1 MSSYADLV
9 QAVANYYGRD
19 SDIFTQL
26 VSTGGTGSAIRTAD
40 YAAAM
45 QQIPG
50 VSTVVNQSGD
60 ILYYEYA
67 ATEAVSSSAG
77 SLVHAANSN
86 VAGTAV
92 ATQVSVPV
100 NATSTSAAAG
110 STITAAKSG
119 VATAGNFAMREVLPA
134 VAAASAGISL
144 GKWIDSALYN
154 ANPNFWD
161 SNGMGALNPETWGS
175 ITSGDD
181 SLNSRLF
188 NMIFGIDSDG
198 AMQSYLSEDGFA
210 YLAAYMQYMGVFN
223 RGDVQHSMDGV
234 TGLYYNYE
242 DRFGIDSFVYQ
253 PTPMRIFPYEDGR
266 YQVLEDV
273 VFLWYTP
280 EVRNYG
286 LYWRGVCFS
295 KDNSNI
301 KYKEYRADGTQTS
314 SGTLPMTATTRNGI
328 TYYTYTWTQA
338 NYSPFLYS
346 YNAPISTYSS
356 VNAWDAAHVY
366 YTGAD
371 ISQGGIDGIETQPGA
386 TVPDLTGVDDLTD
399 IDAVKEALQEQFP
412 DLWNNA
418 IQNNVP
424 QNDGSTNTYTYI
436 PVGFPQI
443 DPSKPTQPTAI
454 SGLQN
459 DLKYDPENDPDGE
472 ISEGLMPIFDFDI
485 EPKPDGDPELSP
497 ITPTPNPTDT
507 GEGVTPPI
515 IVPDGSVSALFAVY
529 NPTQAQ
535 IDSFGAWLWSND
547 FVEQLKK
554 IFNDP
559 MESIISLHK
568 IFATPSTGSAQ
579 NIYVGYLNSGVSSA
593 TVTNQ
598 YVTVDCGT
606 VDLLETFGNVFDYP
620 PYTVIDLFLPF
631 IGIVKLDNAD
641 VMRGKIHVVYRVDVL
656 TGACLAQVEVTRDL
670 SGGILYQYSG
680 NCAVHYPV
688 SAGSYVGLVG
698 GVLSATL
705 GAVGTFAT
713 GGALAPALLGGAGA
727 AMSAHTDVSKSGGFT
742 ANSGA
747 MGGKKPYLIISRPQ
761 TALADTYLS
770 LEGVSSNQSV
780 TLSSCTGL
788 VKVKEVQLK
797 NINATLDELTEIET
811 LLKGGVII

>member
-198 AMQSYLSEDGFA
+198 KMQSYLSEDAFA
-210 YLAAYMQYMGVFN
+210 YIAAYMAN
-223 RGDVQHSMDGV
+223 RGAFNAGLVEHSLDGV
-234 TGLYYNYE
+234 TGLQGNYSSYGLE
-242 DRFGIDSFVYQ
+242 GFVYQ
-253 PTPMRIFPYEDGR
+253 PTPFRFYNNTGG
-266 YQVLEDV
+266 YQVYENVIAFFYPPTDSSTFNV
-273 VFLWYTP
+273 WNGIIF
-280 EVRNYG
+280 N
-286 LYWRGVCFS
+286 
-295 KDNSNI
+295 KDSNQLV
-301 KYKEYRADGTQTS
+301 YKDYNAEGEFISQ
-314 SGTLPMTATTRNGI
+314 GTLTMPAITRNGI
-328 TYYTYTWTQA
+328 KYYGRGISFNDYSFSPLAYTNIPSNPGVYT
-338 NYSPFLYS
+338 
-346 YNAPISTYSS
+346 
-356 VNAWDAAHVY
+356 WDAAHVY
-366 YTGAD
+366 YTGPD
-371 ISQGGIDGIETQPGA
+371 ISQGGIDGIESQPNA
-386 TVPDLTGVDDLTD
+386 VLPDLSGVSDLTD
-399 IDAVKEALQEQFP
+399 IEAVKNALQQQYP

-424 QNDGSTNTYTYI
+424 QNDGSTNTYTYV

-443 DPSKPTQPTAI
+443 DPSNPTQPTAI
-454 SGLQN
+454 SGVQT
-459 DLKYDPENDPDGE
+459 DLKYDPENDPEGE
-472 ISEGLMPIFDFDI
+472 ISGGLMPIFDYDI
-485 EPKPDGDPELSP
+485 KPKPDGDPELSP

-535 IDSFGAWLWSND
+535 VDNFGAWLWSND

-593 TVTNQ
+593 TVTQQ
-598 YVTVDCGT
+598 YVTVDCGS
-606 VDLLETFGNVFDYP
+606 VDLLETFSNVFDYP

-641 VMRGKIHVVYRVDVL
+641 VMRGKIHVIYRIDVL

-670 SGGILYQYSG
+670 SGGILYQFSG

-698 GVLSATL
+698 GVLSATI

-727 AMSAHTDVSKSGGFT
+727 AMSAHTDVTKSGGFT

-761 TALADTYLS
+761 TAVADTYLS
-770 LEGVSSNQSV
+770 LEGVGSNQSV
-780 TLSSCTGL
+780 TLSSCTGF
-788 VKVKEVQLK
+788 VKIKEVQLK
-797 NINATLDELTEIET
+797 NINATADEMSEIES
-811 LLKGGVII
+811 LLKGGVIL